1 MLSPQLNINILL
13 RHKKM
18 ATCMSNCKS
27 IEVVVLYPAITSSNN
42 NTDPRNPQTRNQ
54 DEDKESVAER
64 KIEFDKNMAP
74 TQEPT
79 ADLLSPTPRDDAPYS
94 EQQQNQEQGIFR
106 FLDLPLELR
115 LKIYALLL
123 PPRSHT
129 IVTQIPHNGYLYNTS
144 TAPLHS
150 ASSFYPF
157 GTSAPAKTKTQ
168 NLTTYKVLNRN
179 FRTDFPE
186 ASIHPELLRVCRQIT
201 DEAEPV
207 LYGAL
212 DTEWDFGTSIEA
224 VAPFFGDRS
233 QEARNCVGRVK
244 VAREIRDNA
253 ASEYVDSAWE
263 RVCKYITTELLGL
276 RTVDLTIWSSSG
288 STASFPAS
296 ILPEGTEEKESE
308 VETGRK
314 WKEWEFTKR
323 LLEKEGLRNAK
334 VTWWGFQGS
343 EWEGD
348 VEGVQEW
355 GQSFDSWLA
364 RRMVQDKAVR
374 ERMVGE
380 GVVREESI
388 VLAGEGA

>member
-1 MLSPQLNINILL
+1 
-13 RHKKM
+13 
-18 ATCMSNCKS
+18 MSNCKS
-27 IEVVVLYPAITSSNN
+27 IEVVVLYPAIASSNN
-42 NTDPRNPQTRNQ
+42 NTDPRKPQTRNQ
-54 DEDKESVAER
+54 DEDKESVPER

-106 FLDLPLELR
+106 FLGLPLELR

-129 IVTQIPHNGYLYNTS
+129 IVTQIPHNGYFYNTS
-144 TAPLHS
+144 TIPLHS

-179 FRTDFPE
+179 FRTDFPKV
-186 ASIHPELLRVCRQIT
+186 SIHPELLRVCRQIT
-201 DEAEPV
+201 NEAEPV

-244 VAREIRDNA
+244 VAREIRDDA
-253 ASEYVDSAWE
+253 ASEYVDYAWE

-276 RTVDLTIWSSSG
+276 RTMDLTIWSSSG

-323 LLEKEGLRNAK
+323 LLEKEGLRSAK

-343 EWEGD
+343 KWEGD
-348 VEGVQEW
+348 VEGVQER
-355 GQSFDSWLA
+355 GQGFDSWLA
-364 RRMVQDKAVR
+364 RRMVQDKVVR

>member
-1 MLSPQLNINILL
+1 
-13 RHKKM
+13 
-18 ATCMSNCKS
+18 MSNRKS
-27 IEVVVLYPAITSSNN
+27 IEVVVLYRYPAIASSNN
-42 NTDPRNPQTRNQ
+42 NTDPRKPQTRNQ
-54 DEDKESVAER
+54 DEDKESVPER
-64 KIEFDKNMAP
+64 KIEFDKNMSA

-79 ADLLSPTPRDDAPYS
+79 ADLRGPTPRDDTPYS
-94 EQQQNQEQGIFR
+94 RQQQQIQEQGIFR

-129 IVTQIPHNGYLYNTS
+129 IVTQIPHNGYFYNTS
-144 TAPLHS
+144 TVPLYS

-168 NLTTYKVLNRN
+168 SLTTYKILNRN
-179 FRTDFPE
+179 FRMDFPE
-186 ASIHPELLRVCRQIT
+186 VSIHPELLRVCRQIT
-201 DEAEPV
+201 NEAEPV

-233 QEARNCVGRVK
+233 QEARNCVGHVK
-244 VAREIRDNA
+244 VAREIRDGA
-253 ASEYVDSAWE
+253 ASEYVDYAWE
-263 RVCKYITTELLGL
+263 RFCKYITTELLGL

-288 STASFPAS
+288 STASFPSS

-308 VETGRK
+308 AEMGRK

-343 EWEGD
+343 KWEGN
-348 VEGVQEW
+348 VEGVQER
-355 GQSFDSWLA
+355 GQGFDSWLA
-364 RRMVQDKAVR
+364 RRMVQDKVVR

-380 GVVREESI
+380 GVVREDSI
-388 VLAGEGA
+388 VLASGGA

>member
-1 MLSPQLNINILL
+1 
-13 RHKKM
+13 
-18 ATCMSNCKS
+18 MSNCKS
-27 IEVVVLYPAITSSNN
+27 IEVVVFYPAIASSNN
-42 NTDPRNPQTRNQ
+42 NTDPRKPQTRNQ
-54 DEDKESVAER
+54 DEDKESVPER
-64 KIEFDKNMAP
+64 NIEFDKIMSA

-79 ADLLSPTPRDDAPYS
+79 ADLRSPTPRDDTPYS
-94 EQQQNQEQGIFR
+94 QQQQQQQQIQEQGIFR

-129 IVTQIPHNGYLYNTS
+129 IVTQIPHNGYFYNTS
-144 TAPLHS
+144 TVPFYS

-179 FRTDFPE
+179 FRMDFPE

-201 DEAEPV
+201 NEAEPV
-207 LYGAL
+207 LYGAS

-224 VAPFFGDRS
+224 MAPFFGDRS

-244 VAREIRDNA
+244 VAREIRDDA
-253 ASEYVDSAWE
+253 TSEHVDCAWE
-263 RVCKYITTELLGL
+263 RFCKYITTELLGL
-276 RTVDLTIWSSSG
+276 RTVNLTIWSSSG
-288 STASFPAS
+288 STASFPSS

-308 VETGRK
+308 VEMRRK

-334 VTWWGFQGS
+334 ITWWGFQGS
-343 EWEGD
+343 KREGD
-348 VEGVQEW
+348 PEGVRER
-355 GQSFDSWLA
+355 GQGFDSWLA
-364 RRMVQDKAVR
+364 RRMVQDKVVR
-374 ERMVGE
+374 ERMIGE
-380 GVVREESI
+380 GAVREESI
-388 VLAGEGA
+388 VLAGGGA